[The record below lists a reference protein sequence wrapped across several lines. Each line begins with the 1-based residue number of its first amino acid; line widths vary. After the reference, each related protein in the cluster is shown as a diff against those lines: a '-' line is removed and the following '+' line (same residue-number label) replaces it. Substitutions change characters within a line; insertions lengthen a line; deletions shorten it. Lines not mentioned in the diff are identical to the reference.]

1 MRCHLPLFTLTLFR
15 TSQKPPQTSELR
27 YLYSKF
33 GVSIIRF
40 SCNTSKCALKQVDVN
55 TATVIVYWPC
65 RLVFTS
71 PKSREKAGQ
80 QTFFVNEMNMC
91 EALTRLGV
99 PEFEIS
105 VVGGAHE
112 PCASVVEA
120 NVPHSFTVT
129 CRDTRHQSHSC
140 SKDALNAFQR
150 RSLLCTLKLHLS
162 DQIYKTV
169 ILWKNWYFEIVII
182 LKYY

>member
-1 MRCHLPLFTLTLFR
+1 
-15 TSQKPPQTSELR
+15 
-27 YLYSKF
+27 
-33 GVSIIRF
+33 
-40 SCNTSKCALKQVDVN
+40 
-55 TATVIVYWPC
+55 
-65 RLVFTS
+65 
-71 PKSREKAGQ
+71 
-80 QTFFVNEMNMC
+80 MNMC

-112 PCASVVEA
+112 LCASVVEA

-129 CRDTRHQSHSC
+129 CRDTRHHSC

-162 DQIYKTV
+162 DQIHKTV
-169 ILWKNWYFEIVII
+169 MLWKN
-182 LKYY
+182 